1 MKERLKQLANRID
14 ALSVRERA
22 IIFFGLIAV
31 LFSLWDALLS
41 TPLAN
46 KQKALI
52 AEMNSKNSE
61 RLVLNTRLQ
70 ELIESSQQDPD
81 AENRKRLQLLRNK
94 LSALESELA
103 ASTRNLVSPEEM
115 PVLLESV
122 LLQTRGL
129 SLNSLKSLGVKPLV
143 EQDEK
148 QPSAKTPDVA
158 AAENN
163 LNANNISSA
172 YKHGLRIE
180 FDGDYF
186 STMAYLKKLEELE
199 WGFFWDNFTLNVQG
213 YPATGAAIEIFT
225 LSLSKNWI
233 GV

>member
-1 MKERLKQLANRID
+1 MKEKFKQLSDRID

-22 IIFFGLIAV
+22 IIFLGLIAV

-46 KQKALI
+46 EQKALI
-52 AEMNSKNSE
+52 AELNSKNSE
-61 RLVLNTRLQ
+61 RLVLNTRMQ
-70 ELIESSQQDPD
+70 ALIESSQQDPD
-81 AENRKRLQLLRNK
+81 AENRKRLQLLRDK

-115 PVLLESV
+115 PVLLESM
-122 LLQTRGL
+122 LMQTRGL

-148 QPSAKTPDVA
+148 QQSSAAPSDAG
-158 AAENN
+158 NN
-163 LNANNISSA
+163 VNANNISSA

-199 WGFFWDNFTLNVQG
+199 WGFFWDNFTLSVQD
-213 YPATGAAIEIFT
+213 YPATNAAIEIFT